1 MRGTFKIAVVNNSYI
16 IKNHL
21 LLIPAE
27 WMIENKTSEAIKTSI
42 PNIMK
47 IAKQEGT
54 KDFNKQI
61 KKLLPILDIAKNPL
75 PETYTMPM
83 FTEAFC
89 DMLLDEI
96 KNMEEYLGFTT
107 NKEEDKFR
115 QIPEIALQNL
125 NHQHL

>member
-1 MRGTFKIAVVNNSYI
+1 MRGTFKATAINNSYM

-27 WMIENKTSEAIKTSI
+27 WMIEDKTSKAIKTSI

-47 IAKQEGT
+47 FAKAEGV
-54 KDFNKQI
+54 KDFDKPI
-61 KKLLPILDIAKNPL
+61 KELLPILNIVKNPL
-75 PETYTMPM
+75 SEIYTIPM
-83 FTEAFC
+83 FTGAFC
-89 DMLLDEI
+89 EMLIDEI

-115 QIPEIALQNL
+115 QIPEIVL
-125 NHQHL
+125 